1 MGGIPVTTGA
11 RSWRVRDLL
20 QARQRLPT
28 TRQILPQ
35 PGRFCRVRNVMNKN

>member
-1 MGGIPVTTGA
+1 MAAIPLVRRA
-11 RSWRVRDLL
+11 RGRPATNAI